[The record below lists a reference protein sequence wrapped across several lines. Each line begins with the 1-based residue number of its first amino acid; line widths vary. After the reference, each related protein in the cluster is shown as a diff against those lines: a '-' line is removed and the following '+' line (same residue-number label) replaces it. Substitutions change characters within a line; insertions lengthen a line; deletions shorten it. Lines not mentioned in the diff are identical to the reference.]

1 MIRLGTS
8 AQDLDEAVGIL
19 DAGGLV
25 AFPTETVY
33 GLGADASNTRAVS
46 RVFEVKGRPEDHP
59 LIVHLGC
66 SSAIDHWARKIP
78 QAAWRLADAF
88 WPGPM
93 TLVLSRAAGV
103 SDAVTGGQ
111 DSIAL
116 RVPGHPIA
124 HQLLCRF
131 DGGLAAPSANRFGRI
146 SPTTADHVIAELDD
160 SIDAVVDGGACEV
173 GLESTI
179 IDLSGPQAKL
189 LRPGMLSVRSIENVL
204 GDVLQVPA
212 DDVGPRA
219 SGRSPIGSGVPV
231 VKPERV

>member
-1 MIRLGTS
+1 
-8 AQDLDEAVGIL
+8 DEAVGIL

-103 SDAVTGGQ
+103 SDAVTGGTMRRKRR
-111 DSIAL
+111 SNGSARRRWSRRL
-116 RVPGHPIA
+116 RNG
-124 HQLLCRF
+124 
-131 DGGLAAPSANRFGRI
+131 
-146 SPTTADHVIAELDD
+146 
-160 SIDAVVDGGACEV
+160 
-173 GLESTI
+173 
-179 IDLSGPQAKL
+179 
-189 LRPGMLSVRSIENVL
+189 SVM
-204 GDVLQVPA
+204 DCAWP
-212 DDVGPRA
+212 
-219 SGRSPIGSGVPV
+219 
-231 VKPERV
+231 